1 MPAPPDCSGRAG
13 LDRRARL
20 GDDAAMR
27 LTPAQLDQFHRDGV
41 LVLPA
46 LFSPAEVAVL
56 RAALPAVF
64 AQDTPANFREKDGS
78 KVRTAMGIHLRSPAF
93 AKLVRH
99 PRFVEP
105 ARQILGDDQLYVMQA
120 KVNVK
125 AAFGGDVWQWHYDFA
140 THHREDGIPRPL
152 PLNLHV
158 LLDDVTEFN
167 GPLWFIR
174 GSHRPGPAPTGL
186 DTVTTSYAL
195 WTVPTDAVARLANDG
210 GILSAHG
217 RAGTGL
223 IFGDLMVHGS
233 PANMSPW
240 DRRIFSLI
248 LNPVANRQTTFKR
261 PDYQHHRD
269 FSPVTPLA
277 DDCLLSD
284 GRVAV

>member
-1 MPAPPDCSGRAG
+1 MQ
-13 LDRRARL
+13 
-20 GDDAAMR
+20 
-27 LTPAQLDQFHRDGV
+27 LTASQLEQFDRDGV

-46 LFSPAEVAVL
+46 LFSAAEVAIL

-64 AQDTPANFREKDGS
+64 AEDAPANIREKDGGR
-78 KVRTAMGIHLRSPAF
+78 VRTAMGLHLRSTVF

-99 PRFVEP
+99 PRLIAP
-105 ARQILGDDQLYVMQA
+105 AMQILGDDRLYVMQA

-158 LLDDVTEFN
+158 FLDDVSEFN

-174 GSHRPGPAPTGL
+174 GSHRHGPAPTGL
-186 DTVTTSYAL
+186 DTVTTSYPL
-195 WTVPTDAVARLANDG
+195 WTVPNDAVARLADDG
-210 GILSAHG
+210 GILAARG
-217 RAGTGL
+217 PAGTGL
-223 IFGDLMVHGS
+223 VFGDTMVHGS

-248 LNPVANRQTTFKR
+248 LNPIANRQTAFKR

-269 FSPVTPLA
+269 FSPVVPLA

-284 GRVAV
+284 ARAAG